1 MQKYV
6 KNRML
11 WGYDLNLL
19 AVVGISTL
27 VLVLRRY
34 HPLNIDFPQATALI
48 YYLLVPLAAG
58 LLLFRHKPWQYGIR
72 IGCWRSS
79 IVLTAV
85 CLAAMAPILYE
96 ASTMPEFRSYYR
108 MDAVDWSDLL
118 LNTALLMFAWEFLFR
133 GYMLFG
139 LEESIGKS
147 AIFVQT
153 IPFCAAS
160 SRETFLRDAVMHS
173 RRLCSWLRGIQKQI
187 GSARLHHTLG
197 DVPND
202 DLFRQLLGRPAS
214 SDALAKAGSRA
225 AHWRD
230 TGRGGHL

>member
-1 MQKYV
+1 
-6 KNRML
+6 ML

-34 HPLNIDFPQATALI
+34 YPLNIDFPQATALI

-72 IGCWRSS
+72 IGRWRSS

-108 MDAVDWSDLL
+108 MDVVDWPDLL

-153 IPFCAAS
+153 IPFVLLHLGKPFL
-160 SRETFLRDAVMHS
+160 ETLLCIPGGFIFGYVAYRTRSVLPCFIIHFGMYVMM
-173 RRLCSWLRGIQKQI
+173 I
-187 GSARLHHTLG
+187 
-197 DVPND
+197 
-202 DLFRQLLGRPAS
+202 LFTS
-214 SDALAKAGSRA
+214 Y
-225 AHWRD
+225 
-230 TGRGGHL
+230 